1 MHIGSKIPMS
11 AMKVKMQDL
20 VDIRADKQKIP
31 KWENVLTTEFN
42 FNIENLFSL
51 AFLVGDEGY
60 ILLLC

>member
-1 MHIGSKIPMS
+1 MS